1 MGSLKEALAYVATP
15 LEARATQAP
24 HDGHLNHHGHG
35 ETAKPPGGW
44 GFGDKQLAGALAAP
58 RVMLR

>member
-24 HDGHLNHHGHG
+24 HDGHG

-58 RVMLR
+58 RVMWR